1 MRKFDN
7 EEVPR
12 PAELELAGGG
22 PAVRPP
28 AVVPASG
35 RSAQRDQLRDL
46 VKFAISQG
54 YYERWNKP
62 PTLV

>member
-12 PAELELAGGG
+12 PAELELTGGG
-22 PAVRPP
+22 PAGRPV
-28 AVVPASG
+28 AAPASG
-35 RSAQRDQLRDL
+35 RLAQGDQLRAL

>member
-22 PAVRPP
+22 SAVRP
-28 AVVPASG
+28 AAAVPASG
-35 RSAQRDQLRDL
+35 GLAQHDQLRAL

-62 PTLV
+62 PTAV

>member
-12 PAELELAGGG
+12 PTALESAGGG
-22 PAVRPP
+22 PAVRPAAAP
-28 AVVPASG
+28 AGG
-35 RSAQRDQLRDL
+35 RLAERDQLRAL